1 MDGKSTTLTP
11 NEDGGEAPDE
21 GAGEET
27 PDEGAGEE
35 TPDEGGEES
44 APDEGEGGEGGEEEA
59 AEGWK
64 YFLD

>member
-21 GAGEET
+21 GVGEET
-27 PDEGAGEE
+27 PDEGS
-35 TPDEGGEES
+35 EES